1 MVRVFVFITPV
12 ALPIFAYAVVRIGIE
27 TAALLHWTLGLAAA
41 AGFVVLAEY
50 LRRLLRKEFFE
61 KFPTRVVITMF
72 GISVLAAI
80 SAFAA
85 ISYYLMR
92 EQIAIYEIRPD
103 YSIGTFADYYFWIFF
118 DMLPGLDVWKTL
130 GVSSPATP
138 RNAVAGL
145 PILAFRLFVLLGI
158 LASYKT
164 WQEHR
169 DAKNNERTR
178 HNNAA

>member
-1 MVRVFVFITPV
+1 MGKPLHQILKEWSSAYERLMVRVFVFITPV

-92 EQIAIYEIRPD
+92 EQIAIYERV
-103 YSIGTFADYYFWIFF
+103 
-118 DMLPGLDVWKTL
+118 MLESCV
-130 GVSSPATP
+130 
-138 RNAVAGL
+138 
-145 PILAFRLFVLLGI
+145 
-158 LASYKT
+158 
-164 WQEHR
+164 
-169 DAKNNERTR
+169 
-178 HNNAA
+178 